1 MQKWNAFQ
9 KSAAVRVIASAGTV
23 VALAAI
29 VGAGWKW
36 G

>member
-9 KSAAVRVIASAGTV
+9 KSAAVRVAASAGTIIAV
-23 VALAAI
+23 AAI

-36 G
+36 N